1 MNFWIFRKKRYSVTL
16 NKIISNNNFFF
27 FWNFRDGESDLK
39 SFVFNL
45 ESLNI
50 STIWLKRGVFSSLYL
65 NNQNLKLK
73 YLLKSQAFLSYGQ
86 LSNIDFLSLINFIDK
101 NQQKLIFLGMLLNN
115 NLFIDLNR
123 FNLIKKSLQ
132 DYKGS
137 MESLY
142 KLLLQRFFIYFILNR
157 LAIFKFFY
165 LLNYKKNFTL
175 IK

>member
-1 MNFWIFRKKRYSVTL
+1 M
-16 NKIISNNNFFF
+16 
-27 FWNFRDGESDLK
+27 
-39 SFVFNL
+39 
-45 ESLNI
+45 
-50 STIWLKRGVFSSLYL
+50 FSSLYL

-73 YLLKSQAFLSYGQ
+73 YLLKSQA
-86 LSNIDFLSLINFIDK
+86 FLSLINFIDK